1 MSRYC
6 EEFWL
11 ATSEVSLFG
20 LVLEM
25 EVADEEG
32 GVWVVGRE

>member
-1 MSRYC
+1 V
-6 EEFWL
+6 EFFL

-25 EVADEEG
+25 EVAVEG
-32 GVWVVGRE
+32 DVWLMESEWFELE